1 MSCKKIKPLL
11 FEYFERN
18 ISDENLRSLKT
29 HLEACEFC
37 ADELAGLEKVSGLL
51 KNENAGLLE
60 KRYFYFENLRFNN
73 SKEFTNAAD
82 QKIPKLRFAVGLA
95 AFIFVGAFLLTTN
108 LLKWSNLSNEFQA
121 ARLYYP
127 QVQSAL
133 INGNSYENLSEY
145 NNLISDETII
155 DSDYLKGEY
164 EILLQ
169 MNSKFIP
176 GVESYL
182 GKEYNLNG
190 MNETDVEQIINSLT
204 KKEII

>member
-1 MSCKKIKPLL
+1 MSCEKIKPLL
-11 FEYFERN
+11 FEYFEKN
-18 ISDENLRSLKT
+18 VSDEKLRNLKT
-29 HLEACEFC
+29 HLEVCEFC
-37 ADELAGLEKVSGLL
+37 ADELAGLEKISGLL
-51 KNENAGLLE
+51 KNENAELLE

-73 SKEFTNAAD
+73 SKVFTKAAD
-82 QKIPKLRFAVGLA
+82 QKIPKLRFAVGFA
-95 AFIFVGAFLLTTN
+95 AFIFIGAFLLTTN

-127 QVQSAL
+127 QSQSEL
-133 INGNSYENLSEY
+133 INGISYENLTEY

-190 MNETDVEQIINSLT
+190 MNEADVEQIINSLT

>member
-1 MSCKKIKPLL
+1 MSCEKIKPLL
-11 FEYFERN
+11 FEYFEKN
-18 ISDENLRSLKT
+18 ISDEKLRSLKT
-29 HLEACEFC
+29 HLEVCEFC
-37 ADELAGLEKVSGLL
+37 TDELAGLEKVSGLL

-73 SKEFTNAAD
+73 SKVFTKAAD
-82 QKIPKLRFAVGLA
+82 QKNPKLRFAVGFA

-108 LLKWSNLSNEFQA
+108 LLKWNNLSNEFQS

-127 QVQSAL
+127 QGQSSL
-133 INGNSYENLSEY
+133 INGNSYENLTEY